1 MSDTSEEQSPFGRGF
16 IAASIVVGAVVLCG
30 AVLLIGSLTSS
41 DTAAS
46 PGQAQQQAVVPTQP
60 GGAEPTEPGGVE
72 PAAPA
77 TSVGSRSAQS
87 TGCNRAVGDQSIP
100 LQPPAVDGWEVS
112 SRIVVPRSSGF
123 GPAKTDADG
132 FRRCFAHSPTGAVY
146 AAYSAYAAM
155 ADQDKV
161 VTTARKLMV
170 PGPGTDA
177 LIRELQTDQSASGYT
192 VPQIAGYRVI
202 DAGPDRVTLMLAT
215 SVNTAYM
222 SLTLTLVWHDGDWR
236 LQPPAPGEP
245 VGAPFA
251 QHRDLSDFVAW
262 SGV

>member
-1 MSDTSEEQSPFGRGF
+1 MRDSSEEQSPFGRGF
-16 IAASIVVGAVVLCG
+16 IAATIVVGAVVVCG

-41 DTAAS
+41 DPAAS
-46 PGQAQQQAVVPTQP
+46 PGQAQQQAVVPT
-60 GGAEPTEPGGVE
+60 ESVSSE

-77 TSVGSRSAQS
+77 APVSTRSVQSA
-87 TGCNRAVGDQSIP
+87 GCNRSTGDQSVP
-100 LQPPAVDGWEVS
+100 QQPPAVDSWEVS

-123 GPAKTDADG
+123 GPARTDADG

-161 VTTARKLMV
+161 VATARKLMV
-170 PGPGTDA
+170 PGPGTDT

-192 VPQIAGYRVI
+192 VPQLAGYRVI
-202 DAGPDRVTLMLAT
+202 DAGPDRVSLMLAT
-215 SVNTAYM
+215 SLNTAYM
-222 SLTLTLVWHDGDWR
+222 SLTLTLVWNDGDWR
-236 LQPPAPGEP
+236 LQPPAAGEP

>member
-1 MSDTSEEQSPFGRGF
+1 MSDSSEEQSPFGRGF
-16 IAASIVVGAVVLCG
+16 IAASIVIGAVVVCG
-30 AVLLIGSLTSS
+30 AVLLIGSFTSS
-41 DTAAS
+41 GTAPAV
-46 PGQAQQQAVVPTQP
+46 GQAQQQAVVP
-60 GGAEPTEPGGVE
+60 GRSEPV
-72 PAAPA
+72 APA
-77 TSVGSRSAQS
+77 TPVSSRPASS
-87 TGCNRAVGDQSIP
+87 TGCNRSTGDQSVP
-100 LQPPAVDGWEVS
+100 QQPPAVDGWEVS

-123 GPAKTDADG
+123 GPARTDADG

-161 VTTARKLMV
+161 VATARKLMV

-192 VPQIAGYRVI
+192 VPQVAGYRVI
-202 DAGPDRVTLMLAT
+202 DASPDRVSLMLAT
-215 SVNTAYM
+215 SVNSAYM
-222 SLTLTLVWHDGDWR
+222 SLTLTLVWHGGDWL
-236 LQPPAPGEP
+236 LQPPAAGEP

>member
-1 MSDTSEEQSPFGRGF
+1 MRDSSEEQSPFGRGF
-16 IAASIVVGAVVLCG
+16 IAAAIVVGAVVVCG

-41 DTAAS
+41 DPAAS
-46 PGQAQQQAVVPTQP
+46 PGQAQQHAVL
-60 GGAEPTEPGGVE
+60 PTESVSSE

-77 TSVGSRSAQS
+77 APVSTRPVQSA
-87 TGCNRAVGDQSIP
+87 GCNRSTGDQSVP
-100 LQPPAVDGWEVS
+100 QQPPAVDGWEVS

-123 GPAKTDADG
+123 GPARTDADG

-161 VTTARKLMV
+161 VATARKLMV
-170 PGPGTDA
+170 PGPGTDT

-192 VPQIAGYRVI
+192 VPQLAGYRVI
-202 DAGPDRVTLMLAT
+202 DAGPDRVSLMLAT

-236 LQPPAPGEP
+236 LQPPAAGEP

>member
-1 MSDTSEEQSPFGRGF
+1 MSDSSEEQSPFGRGF
-16 IAASIVVGAVVLCG
+16 VAASIVIGAVVVCG

-41 DTAAS
+41 GTAAA
-46 PGQAQQQAVVPTQP
+46 PAAGQAQQQAVVP
-60 GGAEPTEPGGVE
+60 GSSTEPAG
-72 PAAPA
+72 PA
-77 TSVGSRSAQS
+77 TPVNSRPVNS
-87 TGCNRAVGDQSIP
+87 TGCNRSIGDQSVP
-100 LQPPAVDGWEVS
+100 QQPPPVDGWEVS
-112 SRIVVPRSSGF
+112 SRIVVPRSSGY
-123 GPAKTDADG
+123 GPARTDADG

-161 VTTARKLMV
+161 VATARKLMV

-177 LIRELQTDQSASGYT
+177 LIRELQTDQSVGGYT

-202 DAGPDRVTLMLAT
+202 DASPDRVSLMLAI
-215 SVNTAYM
+215 SVNSAYM
-222 SLTLTLVWHDGDWR
+222 SLTLTLVWHGGDWL

>member
-1 MSDTSEEQSPFGRGF
+1 MSDTSEEKSPFGRGF
-16 IAASIVVGAVVLCG
+16 IAASIVIGAVVLCG
-30 AVLLIGSLTSS
+30 AVLLIGNLTSS
-41 DTAAS
+41 GATPA
-46 PGQAQQQAVVPTQP
+46 QAQQQAVVPTVP
-60 GGAEPTEPGGVE
+60 ATEPGGGE
-72 PAAPA
+72 PAVPTTPA
-77 TSVGSRSAQS
+77 GARPAKSG
-87 TGCNRAVGDQSIP
+87 GCNRAAGDQSVP
-100 LQPPAVDGWEVS
+100 QQPPAVDGWEVS

-161 VTTARKLMV
+161 VATARKLMV

-192 VPQIAGYRVI
+192 VPQLAGYRVI
-202 DAGPDRVTLMLAT
+202 DAGPDRVSLMLAT

-222 SLTLTLVWHDGDWR
+222 SLTLTLVWHDGDWL
-236 LQPPAPGEP
+236 LQPPAVGEP
-245 VGAPFA
+245 VGAPFS

>member
-1 MSDTSEEQSPFGRGF
+1 MSEEQTPFGRGF
-16 IAASIVVGAVVLCG
+16 VAASIVIGAVVVCG

-41 DTAAS
+41 GATPATAAH
-46 PGQAQQQAVVPTQP
+46 AQQQAVVPARSTP
-60 GGAEPTEPGGVE
+60 TGA
-72 PAAPA
+72 A
-77 TSVGSRSAQS
+77 TPVSSR
-87 TGCNRAVGDQSIP
+87 TVGCNRSTGDESVPQ
-100 LQPPAVDGWEVS
+100 QPPAVDGWEVS
-112 SRIVVPRSSGF
+112 SRIVVPRSSGY
-123 GPAKTDADG
+123 GPARTDADG

-161 VTTARKLMV
+161 VATARKLMV

-177 LIRELQTDQSASGYT
+177 LVHELQTDQSASGYT
-192 VPQIAGYRVI
+192 VPQLAGFRVI
-202 DAGPDRVTLMLAT
+202 DASPDRVSLMLAT
-215 SVNTAYM
+215 SVNSAYM
-222 SLTLTLVWHDGDWR
+222 SLTLTLVWHAGDWL
-236 LQPPAPGEP
+236 LQPPAAGEP

>member
-1 MSDTSEEQSPFGRGF
+1 MSDSSEEQSPFGRGF
-16 IAASIVVGAVVLCG
+16 IAASIVIGAVVVCG
-30 AVLLIGSLTSS
+30 AVLLIGSFGSS
-41 DTAAS
+41 GSAAS
-46 PGQAQQQAVVPTQP
+46 PAAQAKQQAVVPT
-60 GGAEPTEPGGVE
+60 EPARSE

-77 TSVGSRSAQS
+77 TPVNSRSVNS
-87 TGCNRAVGDQSIP
+87 TGCNRSAGDQSVP
-100 LQPPAVDGWEVS
+100 QQPPAVDGWEVS

-123 GPAKTDADG
+123 GPARTDADG

-161 VTTARKLMV
+161 VATARKLMV

-177 LIRELQTDQSASGYT
+177 LIHELQTDQSASGYT
-192 VPQIAGYRVI
+192 VPQLAGYRVI
-202 DAGPDRVTLMLAT
+202 DASPDRVSLMLAT
-215 SVNTAYM
+215 SVNSAYM

-236 LQPPAPGEP
+236 LQPPAAGEP